1 MQKWIVR
8 FDDLETVELLKNM
21 GLVTYV
27 PTLYKDTKIVFI
39 ETDLSEEEILNI
51 KGITSIAKSRAFK
64 LDTIN

>member
-1 MQKWIVR
+1 
-8 FDDLETVELLKNM
+8 M